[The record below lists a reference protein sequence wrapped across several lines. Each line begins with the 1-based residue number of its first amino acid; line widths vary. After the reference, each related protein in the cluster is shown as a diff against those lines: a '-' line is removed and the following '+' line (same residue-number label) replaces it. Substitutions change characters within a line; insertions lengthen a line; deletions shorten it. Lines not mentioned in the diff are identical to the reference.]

1 MPAVSPY
8 ELVQAILDAIQD
20 SGHSAILVGRLR
32 AHPREF
38 VITAPDEHQVLL
50 WVYAWTL
57 TGGGRPT
64 LPHEYR
70 IQLTTVKSPL
80 KLNSHGPTVLIG
92 YDPDLQAF
100 AGFDLARHR
109 TFTPGSASVQID
121 IRIVRAALQDGLAF
135 DRKSNQEIAVGIRPD
150 QFMNYAYNAE
160 ALHRFGKQA
169 VTFGLLEKAASL
181 EAITASEI
189 AGLTEKRKRI
199 VQTVSRL
206 SRQANFRQ
214 QVMHAYGNRCAV
226 TRAQLRLVDAA
237 HILPVGAPGSVDDV
251 RNGLSLAPTY
261 HRAFDTGL
269 IYLDDEYVMRINPRK
284 ERQLVS
290 LRLDG
295 GINTFKSHLGKIH
308 LPPDRRQYPNRD
320 FIRRANRFRQIQV
333 Q

>member
-1 MPAVSPY
+1 MPAVTPF
-8 ELVQAILDAIQD
+8 ELVQAIVDAVQD
-20 SGHSAILVGRLR
+20 SGHAAILISKLR

-38 VITAPDEHQVLL
+38 LITSPDESQTLL

-57 TGGGRPT
+57 THGGRKS

-70 IQLTTVKSPL
+70 VQLTTVKSPL
-80 KLNSHGPTVLIG
+80 PMNPHGPTVLIG

-121 IRIVRAALQDGLAF
+121 IRTVREALQDGLAF
-135 DRKSNQEIAVGIRPD
+135 DRKTNAEIAVGIRSD
-150 QFMNYAYNAE
+150 QFMNYVYNAE
-160 ALHRFGKQA
+160 TLHRFGKQA
-169 VTFGLLEKAASL
+169 ATFGLLRKAAAQEDISV
-181 EAITASEI
+181 SEI
-189 AGLTEKRKRI
+189 EGLSQNRKRI

-237 HILPVGAPGSVDDV
+237 HILPVGAPGSRDDV
-251 RNGLSLAPTY
+251 RNGLGLSPTY
-261 HRAFDTGL
+261 HRAFDIGL
-269 IYLDDEYVMRINPRK
+269 IYLDGDLVMRINPRK
-284 ERQLVS
+284 ERQLAA

-295 GINTFKSHLGKIH
+295 GLANFKSHLGKIH
-308 LPPDRRQYPNRD
+308 LPPDKRQYPNRE
-320 FIRRANRFRQIQV
+320 FIREANRFRQIDV
-333 Q
+333 S